1 MHQMTDFM
9 ISRVRVR
16 ILELFFSKTHEMY
29 YVREITRQTKE
40 EINAVRRELEK
51 MIGYGLLKSEE
62 RGNRLYYFLNTS
74 YVFFPELLRMVA
86 KSTGL
91 GGKLRKLKRKLG
103 TVEYVVFSGAFVKG
117 ERPAQGQV
125 DILVIGDVVLAELE
139 AIVKEEQQKFGRE
152 LNYTVF
158 TAEEFEFRKTRR
170 DPFVMDILYGSNVMI
185 IGDEEEFYKR
195 QIPALGMQ

>member
-16 ILELFFSKTHEMY
+16 ILELFFARAHEMY

-40 EINAVRRELEK
+40 EINAVRRELDR

-62 RGNRLYYFLNTS
+62 RGNRLYYYLNPS
-74 YVFFPELLRMVA
+74 YVFFPELLRMVS

-91 GGKLRKLKRKLG
+91 GGKIRKLKRKLG
-103 TVEYVVFSGAFVKG
+103 TLQFVVFAGHYVKG
-117 ERPAQGQV
+117 EKPTQGQV
-125 DILVIGDVVLAELE
+125 DILIVGDVVLAEIE
-139 AIVKEEQQKFGRE
+139 ALIKEEQQRLGRE
-152 LNYTVF
+152 INYTVF
-158 TAEEFEFRKTRR
+158 SAEEFEFRKTRR
-170 DPFVMDILYGSNVMI
+170 DPFVMDILYGSNVMV

-195 QIPALGMQ
+195 QIPALGT